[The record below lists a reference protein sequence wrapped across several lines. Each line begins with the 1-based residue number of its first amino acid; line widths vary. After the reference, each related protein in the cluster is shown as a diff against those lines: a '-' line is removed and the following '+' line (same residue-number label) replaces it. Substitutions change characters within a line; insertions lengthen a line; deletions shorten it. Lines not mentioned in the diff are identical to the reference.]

1 MASDSRTADNH
12 IYNNVDSSSQHH
24 FHNRSTAHHK
34 HKHHASHTTYKHHA
48 SGTPDKHQDVHHP
61 NPDRPPCGYY

>member
-1 MASDSRTADNH
+1 MASDSRTADNL

-34 HKHHASHTTYKHHA
+34 HKHHACHTTYKHY
-48 SGTPDKHQDVHHP
+48 DVHYP